1 MQGLD
6 GHAFHL
12 PWLRMRHL
20 IHKKTPPAPVIVY
33 DGSIEQEVEPEQAS
47 VIHSRVIAAKAKAG
61 NNSWAT
67 KASQLDSYQFNF
79 PHNRMRELARKDSA
93 AKAAAAAEA
102 TTSTPS
108 ISPVVIS
115 TPPKRVLPILPA
127 EVVYDGSYER
137 EIEPTSPTGTSTVP
151 DITEEDFEL
160 PLSVKD
166 VAAEASAA
174 VPLADKEIVVVEM
187 TPQSSAASLAP
198 YPVANNNLH
207 PAISAIAKI
216 FNLEGCFGGMR
227 EERAEPSVTAKM
239 TMQLRAAAAARAAAS
254 LDIEATPTTYQR
266 GVCMSR
272 EASESGSV
280 HLGRSL

>member
-93 AKAAAAAEA
+93 AKAVSY
-102 TTSTPS
+102 THLT
-108 ISPVVIS
+108 
-115 TPPKRVLPILPA
+115 LPTI
-127 EVVYDGSYER
+127 Y
-137 EIEPTSPTGTSTVP
+137 
-151 DITEEDFEL
+151 
-160 PLSVKD
+160 SV
-166 VAAEASAA
+166 
-174 VPLADKEIVVVEM
+174 
-187 TPQSSAASLAP
+187 
-198 YPVANNNLH
+198 
-207 PAISAIAKI
+207 
-216 FNLEGCFGGMR
+216 
-227 EERAEPSVTAKM
+227 
-239 TMQLRAAAAARAAAS
+239 
-254 LDIEATPTTYQR
+254 
-266 GVCMSR
+266 
-272 EASESGSV
+272 
-280 HLGRSL
+280 